1 MEKNIIVCWNEDSA
15 QSISD
20 MAKKSYLATKENM
33 VSILGKRSKLR
44 GEIEKIVNGNGEI
57 DSERICQIPNS
68 LKDDLYKKV
77 SDDFGKISHGLS
89 QEEKAQKLIEIIDKR
104 ELEFNQIIADKL
116 FLYNVVSVCTSFK
129 ELNKVLNSDTKIDGI
144 IVWCD
149 LEWNDYDSPDNYK
162 GISLVQHFIRYEK
175 KMNTPV
181 VFTSTQ
187 NLHTIIKKRPDANI
201 IATPALQHKFVQFSP
216 NIEDLLHCFD
226 NMKEITKRQLEYAL
240 NRFCDLKGLLSH
252 IKHNCSNG
260 SIDSYKTQ
268 LLYAV
273 TKLFNNDSAKLN
285 EVQAASSDKEI
296 IRICEKYIHELQND
310 NTVANI
316 KIVDYICDSEE
327 KQLRTLILDDN
338 EEDECTNRLVR
349 CMNQI
354 CDMVT
359 SKNSICSIAKPVV
372 ARNIDDFFSLLDED
386 SSFNNIILDIE
397 IWNKSEELEALGFD
411 IAEEVRTRM
420 TTPVQINMITNIT
433 RSLHSKLIDNFNND
447 VVKGIYLKEDILS
460 SDTQTISFIKSINQ
474 EWNNYFNLYKAPQFN
489 CCKVYQRL
497 ITTVKRRMPNN
508 VKIKLDFDKITN
520 SGKTDIRLYTLTNYD
535 ELEIAIK
542 DITSELIKRFL
553 SEFPKEASA
562 DDITWEKFD
571 SVCSIM
577 RRVVSDSI
585 GLGNEK
591 LIDKIMGKKKAASK
605 EPDTD
610 DINNFVSRLVLRRFF
625 LYLKLFINNY
635 EITRKFDYKKTH
647 DEDREDV
654 KWRYRDADLACRA
667 ISKQFKRPF
676 IDEEYNTSKQ
686 SKCLTE
692 TLLYSIKIDEKDQ
705 LSEEEKAFVESVIKN
720 EDSFNIGK
728 YNVLVFEY

>member
-20 MAKKSYLATKENM
+20 MAKKSYLATKENI

-89 QEEKAQKLIEIIDKR
+89 QEEKAQKLIEIINKR
-104 ELEFNQIIADKL
+104 ELEFNQTRANEL
-116 FLYNVVSVCTSFK
+116 TLYNVISVCTSFE
-129 ELNKVLNSDTKIDGI
+129 ELKKVLNSDTKVDGFI
-144 IVWCD
+144 ILCD
-149 LEWNDYDSPDNYK
+149 LDWTDYDSPDYYK

-187 NLHTIIKKRPDANI
+187 NLHNIIKRRPDANI
-201 IATPALQHKFVQFSP
+201 IATPVLQHKFVQFSR

-226 NMKEITKRQLEYAL
+226 NMKEMTKRQLEYAL

-447 VVKGIYLKEDILS
+447 VVKGIYLKEEILS

-489 CCKVYQRL
+489 CCKVYQSL
-497 ITTVKRRMPNN
+497 IKTVKEGMPNN
-508 VKIKLDFDKITN
+508 VKIKLDFNKITN
-520 SGKTDIRLYTLTNYD
+520 SGRTDIRLYTLTNYN
-535 ELEIAIK
+535 ELEVAIK

-553 SEFPKEASA
+553 SEFPTP
-562 DDITWEKFD
+562 DITWDKFD

-676 IDEEYNTSKQ
+676 INEEYNTSKQ

-720 EDSFNIGK
+720 EDSFNIDK